1 MVPDRTERHRLP
13 GPWPHPEAWRLSRA
27 QSRLHQREG
36 GIMAR
41 AHWENAIGHYDEAV
55 HTFVN
60 EYFGGTERRCLL
72 VAAAGFDPRSRRI
85 AEILASALG
94 NRLQALFI
102 REERG
107 KPDASLV
114 AAADENENQLKA
126 LVPGC
131 QVVKIDVFGDDDAPV
146 GGARIARSEEHT
158 SELQSLMRIS
168 YAVFCLKKKKQ
179 SM

>member
-27 QSRLHQREG
+27 QSRLHQRDG

-41 AHWENAIGHYDEAV
+41 AHWENAIAHYDEAV

-85 AEILASALG
+85 AEIFASALG
-94 NRLQALFI
+94 NRLPALFLVDS
-102 REERG
+102 RG
-107 KPDASLV
+107 KPASILV
-114 AAADENENQLKA
+114 APACETKNPLKA
-126 LVPGC
+126 LVPGH
-131 QVVKIDVFGDDDAPV
+131 P
-146 GGARIARSEEHT
+146 
-158 SELQSLMRIS
+158 
-168 YAVFCLKKKKQ
+168 
-179 SM
+179 

>member
-27 QSRLHQREG
+27 QSRLHQRDG

-41 AHWENAIGHYDEAV
+41 AHWENAIAHYDEAV

-94 NRLQALFI
+94 NRLQAL
-102 REERG
+102 
-107 KPDASLV
+107 
-114 AAADENENQLKA
+114 
-126 LVPGC
+126 
-131 QVVKIDVFGDDDAPV
+131 
-146 GGARIARSEEHT
+146 RSEEPT
-158 SELQSLMRIS
+158 SELQSLMRNT
-168 YAVFCLKKKKQ
+168 YVVFCLKKKKHKKRTRYKSIQ
-179 SM
+179 QEEHTMT